1 MECRVHCPGLLRRG
15 QFLPRLFALGEET
28 HRIGS
33 DKRLRQNK
41 KPVERRAAARGH
53 DVDDAGRHRLDSRIA
68 DDDRRDCDARGLPQ
82 EGAFT
87 RIGLDQLD
95 PAYAQDRQY
104 QTWKPCAAAEVYE
117 ALRGRRDM
125 REKLGRIE
133 EVTTPKIAERGGA
146 DQVDVRGPADE
157 QIGIGFEPRQC
168 FT

>member
-33 DKRLRQNK
+33 DKRLGQNK

-53 DVDDAGRHRLDSRIA
+53 DVDDA
-68 DDDRRDCDARGLPQ
+68 RRTASIRALRMTTGAVAMRRRLPQ

-95 PAYAQDRQY
+95 PRTPGSPAPDRE
-104 QTWKPCAAAEVYE
+104 TGTAAEVYK
-117 ALRGRRDM
+117 ALRSRRDM

-146 DQVDVRGPADE
+146 DQVDVRGPPDE